1 MELFDRVLSINDLDA
16 VIDLLSFELERPVIV
31 ESSDYTLLA
40 YNSHYIQHFDEANQQ
55 TIFTKKWTL
64 PIYETFIDAGVVNK
78 LKTYERPFVVE
89 AMPDIGLNTRIVVSA
104 KHEGR
109 IMGYIWIQQMEESL
123 PVEGFNFLYDISF
136 HIGKLIYDIQKSK
149 LKQEEKE
156 DQFYQNIF
164 NRLYKSASDLEW
176 GAKEFGVKLPEHFAV
191 AAVELI
197 TKDDKLLY
205 DLQQIAQTSL
215 QLEDKLHHVLTK
227 DDILLIVLGGKRA
240 DAPIEA
246 LAREVIQRIRDYVKD
261 KETSVMSGVGGIYQ
275 NPLDLLKSANQA
287 KEVIHAS
294 RLTHRPV
301 SLYYKDLHVYR
312 YLQAIADKNDELGYE
327 SEHLKK
333 IRKLDPNDKKELLK
347 TLEIYLLHNCKIKPT
362 AAALFVHPNTV
373 NYRIN
378 QINEAL
384 QLDLTDVLQRFQLLL
399 DLMTRGRVEK

>member
-399 DLMTRGRVEK
+399 DLMTRGRVGK

>member
-31 ESSDYTLLA
+31 ESADYTLLA

-109 IMGYIWIQQMEESL
+109 IMGYIWIQQMEEPL
-123 PVEGFNFLYDISF
+123 PVEGFSFLYDISF
-136 HIGKLIYDIQKSK
+136 HIGRLIYDIQKSK

-156 DQFYQNIF
+156 DQLYQNIF
-164 NRLYKSASDLEW
+164 NKLYKSATDLEW

-205 DLQQIAQTSL
+205 DLQQVAQTSL
-215 QLEDKLHHVLTK
+215 QLEDKLHHVLTQ

-261 KETSVMSGVGGIYQ
+261 KDTTVLCGVGGIYQ

-301 SLYYKDLHVYR
+301 SLYYKELHVYR

-384 QLDLTDVLQRFQLLL
+384 QLDLTDMLQRFQLLL
-399 DLMTRGRVEK
+399 DLMTRGREEK

>member
-123 PVEGFNFLYDISF
+123 PIEGFDFLYDISF

-215 QLEDKLHHVLTK
+215 QLEDKLHHVLTQ

-261 KETSVMSGVGGIYQ
+261 KETSVMSGVGSIYQ

-294 RLTHRPV
+294 KLTHRPV

-312 YLQAIADKNDELGYE
+312 YLQAIAEKNAELGYE
-327 SEHLKK
+327 SEHMKK

>member
-123 PVEGFNFLYDISF
+123 PVEGFDFLYDISF

-215 QLEDKLHHVLTK
+215 QLEDKLHHVLTQ

-240 DAPIEA
+240 DAPIGA

-261 KETSVMSGVGGIYQ
+261 KETSVMSGVGSIYQ
-275 NPLDLLKSANQA
+275 HPLDLLKSANQA

-294 RLTHRPV
+294 KLTHRPV

-333 IRKLDPNDKKELLK
+333 IRTLDPNDKKELLK

>member
-31 ESSDYTLLA
+31 ESADYTLLA

-89 AMPDIGLNTRIVVSA
+89 AMPEIGLNTRIVVSA

-109 IMGYIWIQQMEESL
+109 IMGYIWIQQMEEPL
-123 PVEGFNFLYDISF
+123 PVEGLDFLYDISF
-136 HIGKLIYDIQKSK
+136 HIGRLIYDIQKSK

-164 NRLYKSASDLEW
+164 NRLYKSVSDLEW

-197 TKDDKLLY
+197 SKDEKLLN
-205 DLQQIAQTSL
+205 DLQQVAQTSL
-215 QLEDKLHHVLTK
+215 QLEDKLHHVLIQN
-227 DDILLIVLGGKRA
+227 DILLIVLGGKRA
-240 DAPIEA
+240 NAPIET

-261 KETSVMSGVGGIYQ
+261 KEATVMSGVGSIYK

-312 YLQAIADKNDELGYE
+312 YLQVIAEKNDELGYE
-327 SEHLKK
+327 SEHMKK

>member
-215 QLEDKLHHVLTK
+215 QLEDKLHHVLTQ

>member
-215 QLEDKLHHVLTK
+215 QLEDKLHHVLTQ

-312 YLQAIADKNDELGYE
+312 YLQAIVDKNDELGYE

>member
-215 QLEDKLHHVLTK
+215 QLEDKLHHVLTQ

-312 YLQAIADKNDELGYE
+312 YLKAIADKNDELGYE

>member
-215 QLEDKLHHVLTK
+215 QLEDKLHHVLTQ

-275 NPLDLLKSANQA
+275 DPLDLLKSANQA

-362 AAALFVHPNTV
+362 AAELFVHPNTV

-384 QLDLTDVLQRFQLLL
+384 RLDLTDVLQRFQLLL

>member
-104 KHEGR
+104 KHEDR
-109 IMGYIWIQQMEESL
+109 IMGYIWIQQMEEPL
-123 PVEGFNFLYDISF
+123 PVEGLDLLYNISF
-136 HIGKLIYDIQKSK
+136 HIGRLIYDIQKSK

-197 TKDDKLLY
+197 TKDNKLLY

-215 QLEDKLHHVLTK
+215 QLEDKLHHVLTQ

-275 NPLDLLKSANQA
+275 NSLDLLKSANQA

-301 SLYYKDLHVYR
+301 SLYYNDLHVYR

>member
-215 QLEDKLHHVLTK
+215 QLEDKLHHVLTQ

-327 SEHLKK
+327 SEYLKK